1 MSLDFIINL
10 SLFKEIF
17 KNLLGL
23 AKNMTDSE
31 YIPLLLIGGT
41 MLAVAVPVGIY
52 LMIMV
57 GEAIGYG
64 RPKTNQI
71 SGIARDNS
79 IAFMRELYI
88 AADKIPNGKG
98 VEIKGTVTK
107 ELERRLG
114 PERTAELLTSIE
126 HRTN

>member
-1 MSLDFIINL
+1 M
-10 SLFKEIF
+10 
-17 KNLLGL
+17 
-23 AKNMTDSE
+23 
-31 YIPLLLIGGT
+31 
-41 MLAVAVPVGIY
+41 AVAVPVGIY